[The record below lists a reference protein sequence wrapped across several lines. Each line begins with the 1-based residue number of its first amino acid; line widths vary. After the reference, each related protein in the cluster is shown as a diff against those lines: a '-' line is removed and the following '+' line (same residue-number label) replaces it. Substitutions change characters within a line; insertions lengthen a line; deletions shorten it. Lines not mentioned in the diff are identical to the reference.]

1 MGSGL
6 ILLGIAGA
14 WLAVLVPMAL
24 RSHESSRAL
33 SSADRFS
40 DAMRVLSRREQQ
52 GRSGGRSVVVPRRAP
67 APGAAATPVPLAVRR
82 LRVLLTLVCLS
93 VLTLLLT
100 VAGLGWALVPH
111 LLLDGLAI
119 AFVAH
124 LRAQAVRKAERQ
136 IRSAARP
143 RPIWSDVPARI
154 AGIPDRMPVRA
165 EVPVAAASRYV
176 EPQPGAIGPAWTAP
190 QVPIPTY
197 VTAPMAPTRAPVTV
211 DLTTPGAWS
220 AAAEIEQVGAEL
232 YGDPDFVGDELDDIL
247 EPRRASGDW

>member
-24 RSHESSRAL
+24 RSHQSARAL

-52 GRSGGRSVVVPRRAP
+52 GRGGARSVVVPRRAVER
-67 APGAAATPVPLAVRR
+67 GPVPLAVRR
-82 LRVLLTLVCLS
+82 RRVLLTLGALS
-93 VLTLLLT
+93 AVTLVLAVLGPGWTLLLHLL
-100 VAGLGWALVPH
+100 VDALV
-111 LLLDGLAI
+111 I
-119 AFVAH
+119 AYVAH
-124 LRAQAVRKAERQ
+124 LRTQAIRKAERS

-143 RPIWSDVPARI
+143 APRPIWPEQPARI
-154 AGIPDRMPVRA
+154 AGIPDRMPGRDLA
-165 EVPVAAASRYV
+165 APAAASRYV
-176 EPQPGAIGPAWTAP
+176 DPQPGALGDAWTAP
-190 QVPIPTY
+190 PVPVPTY
-197 VTAPMAPTRAPVTV
+197 VTAPMAPPRAPVTL

-220 AAAEIEQVGAEL
+220 AAAEIEQVSAEL
-232 YGDPDFVGDELDDIL
+232 YGEDDAAIDELDEIL